1 MRVTEVYKDVH
12 PFTRGGIERY
22 IHDLSVQLAS
32 GGSEVTV
39 LVASDGLPEGC
50 SADLDG
56 FSVSGYPCMGRLLS
70 TPLAPGLSDVFRGVE
85 TDVFH
90 FHLPLPNAVISW
102 LLSGRKSPYVVTY
115 HSDIVRQ
122 ALLLPLYGPFLRRF
136 LTGANQVLAT
146 SAAYVRSSK
155 WLSGLDNVSVV
166 PIGADPLRFRPASE
180 EHRAGRG
187 DYALFTGRFR
197 SYKGIRVLLEA
208 WRNFPTRPLVLAGGG
223 PMREE
228 IIRTA
233 DSGKLNIRLVE
244 DPTDDELVLLYRGA
258 RCLILPSIHR
268 SEAFGMV
275 QVEAMAC
282 GTPVISTNL
291 PTGVPWVNEN
301 NVSGLTVTYGDASA
315 LAEAVL
321 ALDDDALRDR
331 LAAGAL
337 SRASAMFNGP
347 ELLGRVETVLR
358 RAAAGFPDR

>member
-1 MRVTEVYKDVH
+1 
-12 PFTRGGIERY
+12 
-22 IHDLSVQLAS
+22 
-32 GGSEVTV
+32 
-39 LVASDGLPEGC
+39 
-50 SADLDG
+50 
-56 FSVSGYPCMGRLLS
+56 
-70 TPLAPGLSDVFRGVE
+70 
-85 TDVFH
+85 
-90 FHLPLPNAVISW
+90 
-102 LLSGRKSPYVVTY
+102 
-115 HSDIVRQ
+115 
-122 ALLLPLYGPFLRRF
+122 
-136 LTGANQVLAT
+136 
-146 SAAYVRSSK
+146 
-155 WLSGLDNVSVV
+155 
-166 PIGADPLRFRPASE
+166 
-180 EHRAGRG
+180 
-187 DYALFTGRFR
+187 
-197 SYKGIRVLLEA
+197 
-208 WRNFPTRPLVLAGGG
+208 
-223 PMREE
+223 MREE